1 MIGSNLSLLA
11 FKRYYVIYS
20 KFNDFFTPTFVCFR
34 VRNKVIMKNKY
45 GVIIE
50 IEIM

>member
-1 MIGSNLSLLA
+1 MFI
-11 FKRYYVIYS
+11 
-20 KFNDFFTPTFVCFR
+20 FVCFR

-50 IEIM
+50 IEIMLCLVLNYCKWYN